1 MKKLSVIA
9 AAACLGLMLSV
20 SAAAAEK
27 TDLVIAMDAD
37 IETLH
42 PSDYSTTIE
51 INILNQVYDKLIYMN
66 PDGAEDPEPRIAESW
81 EISEDGLDYTFHLRD
96 DIKFHDGTPL
106 TAEDVKFSLEM
117 YQNSDYQSANVDGLD
132 TVEVV
137 DDSTV
142 VCHLSSPYSPFLL
155 GISACNI
162 ASKAYSESVSAEEF
176 ASTPNGCGP
185 YRYVSRA
192 SGSNVV
198 LEANE
203 DYYGGAPE
211 IKKVTF
217 EVIPD
222 TTTTAIALQ
231 TGEVNFAE
239 IASSNLV
246 MLESNPQITI
256 AEAPTSGFTYLS
268 MNLEKEPFS
277 DVLVRQ
283 AINYAINRE
292 NLVTVCYDG
301 KAEVNSNICAKSR
314 FGYSDDQMQYGYDP
328 EKAEELLA
336 EAGIETPY
344 DLGKIL
350 VAEKYENLAT
360 VIQADLAAVGLN
372 TTIVKEEFNTFI
384 GDLTSGNYDLCA
396 LEMTLE
402 GDTQQLALAFT
413 TDWIGMA
420 NNARYSDEEMDAL
433 FAEAGVVNDS
443 EEREAIYDKIFT
455 KAQDEAVEALRAGE
469 TEKMLEYIR
478 ESGNSSW
485 KWLQNGYVIADPAE
499 QSIPLTLALSEA
511 WMKKKK
517 RGVCRIHG
525 GGFAG
530 VVMCVVPK
538 EDTEEFTEYLAPY
551 VGRENIYNMGIR
563 QAGAICVE

>member
-1 MKKLSVIA
+1 ME
-9 AAACLGLMLSV
+9 G
-20 SAAAAEK
+20 EK
-27 TDLVIAMDAD
+27 NEETERNCRSGMPWPYAFRKRGRSGD

-256 AEAPTSGFTYLS
+256 AEAPTSKRNLS
-268 MNLEKEPFS
+268 AMCWSVRPSTTRSTVRILSRSVMTARRRSTPISARKAVS
-277 DVLVRQ
+277 DIQMTRCSTAMTRRRQ
-283 AINYAINRE
+283 RNCSPRPA
-292 NLVTVCYDG
+292 
-301 KAEVNSNICAKSR
+301 SR
-314 FGYSDDQMQYGYDP
+314 LRM
-328 EKAEELLA
+328 
-336 EAGIETPY
+336 I
-344 DLGKIL
+344 
-350 VAEKYENLAT
+350 
-360 VIQADLAAVGLN
+360 
-372 TTIVKEEFNTFI
+372 
-384 GDLTSGNYDLCA
+384 SG
-396 LEMTLE
+396 
-402 GDTQQLALAFT
+402 
-413 TDWIGMA
+413 
-420 NNARYSDEEMDAL
+420 R
-433 FAEAGVVNDS
+433 
-443 EEREAIYDKIFT
+443 
-455 KAQDEAVEALRAGE
+455 
-469 TEKMLEYIR
+469 
-478 ESGNSSW
+478 SS
-485 KWLQNGYVIADPAE
+485 
-499 QSIPLTLALSEA
+499 
-511 WMKKKK
+511 
-517 RGVCRIHG
+517 
-525 GGFAG
+525 
-530 VVMCVVPK
+530 
-538 EDTEEFTEYLAPY
+538 
-551 VGRENIYNMGIR
+551 
-563 QAGAICVE
+563 

>member
-314 FGYSDDQMQYGYDP
+314 FGYSDVQMQYGYDP
-328 EKAEELLA
+328 EKATELLA

-455 KAQDEAVEALRAGE
+455 KAQDEAVYAVICNPQTLYAYSADLTVPEFV
-469 TEKMLEYIR
+469 LEGYYYINQF
-478 ESGNSSW
+478 SWNS
-485 KWLQNGYVIADPAE
+485 
-499 QSIPLTLALSEA
+499 
-511 WMKKKK
+511 
-517 RGVCRIHG
+517 
-525 GGFAG
+525 
-530 VVMCVVPK
+530 
-538 EDTEEFTEYLAPY
+538 
-551 VGRENIYNMGIR
+551 
-563 QAGAICVE
+563 